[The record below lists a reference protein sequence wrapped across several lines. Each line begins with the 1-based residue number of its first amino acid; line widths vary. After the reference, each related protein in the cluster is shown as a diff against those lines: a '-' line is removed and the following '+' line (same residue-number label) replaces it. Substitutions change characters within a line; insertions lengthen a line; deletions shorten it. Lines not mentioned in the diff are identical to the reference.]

1 MKFNLK
7 DKDRIFLSIVLSIM
21 VVIVVYVSK
30 TPLMS
35 VFEIIQGFVFACVV
49 FWIVL
54 VLYDHVGSR
63 SNR

>member
-7 DKDRIFLSIVLSIM
+7 DKDRVFLSIVLSII

-30 TPLMS
+30 TPLMY
-35 VFEIIQGFVFACVV
+35 VFEIIQGFVFAGVV
-49 FWIVL
+49 FWIIL
-54 VLYDHVGSR
+54 VLYDYVGSR